1 MFFEI
6 SSIAS
11 SLSFSA
17 SETGI
22 ESAAGN
28 TNSAVFLVELLQEKT
43 DSITI
48 NPIINNLPVI
58 QDDVLQYTNVQKFR
72 LPSH

>member
-11 SLSFSA
+11 SESFSA

-22 ESAAGN
+22 ESAAGK

-43 DSITI
+43 DNITI
-48 NPIINNLPVI
+48 SPIINNLPI
-58 QDDVLQYTNVQKFR
+58 I
-72 LPSH
+72 